1 LPSTKTTEENIMA
14 ICGIVVAATDL
25 SRTKRGTIV
34 KWVLLLS
41 LAISPAL
48 ASAAEDFD
56 DDVAACLA
64 ARRLE
69 PYSPAFFKAI
79 PLCQREVAP
88 IRLAR
93 AKQMEERRA
102 AWAQCMLDRIV
113 TLDNGVAAAAD
124 VAAAAQGACEDEYA
138 AVVDSMDLTPE
149 GRASVYQKRHSV
161 TKEVSTGMVLDVRAA
176 MEAERPKGKPPSY

>member
-1 LPSTKTTEENIMA
+1 MA

-25 SRTKRGTIV
+25 NRSKRGGIARCA
-34 KWVLLLS
+34 LLLV
-41 LAISPAL
+41 LAVSPAW
-48 ASAAEDFD
+48 ASAADDFD

-64 ARRLE
+64 AHRLE
-69 PYSPAFFKAI
+69 PYSPAFFQAI
-79 PLCQREVAP
+79 PLCQREVQPVRQARAE
-88 IRLAR
+88 RLAEHK
-93 AKQMEERRA
+93 AV
-102 AWAQCMLDRIV
+102 WADCMIERIV

-176 MEAERPKGKPPSY
+176 MEAERPKGKAPSY